1 LRITIEIMMK
11 KFLFTVVLFGL
22 FFTACSE
29 QDIDDNQI
37 NVVATPTPTEGDGGS
52 SATAT
57 TTSETASTTTDQ
69 QVSINTEIKDYIW
82 KGLNLWYYWQE
93 QVDDLADT
101 FDDNQ
106 SNYVNYL
113 QAIADPEDFFNS
125 LNHADDRF
133 SWIDP
138 DYNNLENQLSG
149 ISASNGMKFIL
160 YRRCSGCET
169 LIGAVTYVLPNSDA
183 EAKGVIRGDLFN
195 TVDGQELTLNNYR
208 DLLYGQSLNYS
219 IDLINYDGAS
229 DVVIPRDIT
238 INLVKEENFQ
248 EEPIHR
254 NVVVDHNG
262 TRVGYLMYNK
272 FVGEVDANGDGTN
285 EYDFNQALID
295 AFASFRSENIN
306 ELVVDLRYNGGGSVR
321 TCTYLA
327 SLITGQFTGTIFAQQ
342 QWNSKLMAYFNDLNT
357 NSNPNDD
364 FDLNDYFV
372 DTTTT
377 GVAIQGLNLNRV
389 YILTSGRSASASEL
403 LINGLSPH
411 IDVVQIGTATYG
423 KNVGSI
429 TIYDYVDNSG
439 DERNPNHTYAMQP
452 IVLKIANSENF
463 ADYTN
468 GLEPDV
474 ELRESAS
481 TYGVLGAVSEPLF
494 AAALNHI
501 SGGSSKRSYDP
512 TPFEMIK
519 DPVVESQQQMVV
531 DLPKGFRFKFEN

>member
-1 LRITIEIMMK
+1 MK
-11 KFLFTVVLFGL
+11 KSLLFIVLLGL
-22 FFTACSE
+22 SFTACSE
-29 QDIDDNQI
+29 NDIDDNQI
-37 NVVATPTPTEGDGGS
+37 NVVTDPEPSDNVE
-52 SATAT
+52 
-57 TTSETASTTTDQ
+57 TTSSTSQT
-69 QVSINTEIKDYIW
+69 VSVNKEVNDYIW

-93 QVDDLADT
+93 EVDDLADT

-106 SNYVNYL
+106 SQYTSFLESY
-113 QAIADPEDFFNS
+113 ADPEDFFNN
-125 LNHADDRF
+125 LNHPDDRF

-138 DYNNLENQLSG
+138 DYNNLQNQLSG

-160 YRRCSGCET
+160 YRRWSGVET

-183 EAKGVIRGDLFN
+183 ATKGVIRGDLFN
-195 TVDGQELTLNNYR
+195 AVDGQELTLSNYR
-208 DLLYGQSLNYS
+208 SLLYGQSLNYS
-219 IDLINYDGAS
+219 IDLINYDPAT
-229 DVVIPRDIT
+229 DVVVPRDIT

-248 EEPIHR
+248 EVPIHK
-254 NVVVDHNG
+254 NVVIDHNG
-262 TRVGYLMYNK
+262 TRIGYLMYNQ
-272 FVGEVDANGDGTN
+272 FVGEVDSNDDGTN
-285 EYDFNQALID
+285 EFDFNQELID
-295 AFASFRSENIN
+295 AFATFGTENIS
-306 ELVVDLRYNGGGSVR
+306 ELVIDLRYNGGGSVQ

-357 NSNPNDD
+357 NSNPDDD

-372 DTTTT
+372 DITHR
-377 GVAIQGLNLNRV
+377 GVAIQGLSLNRV

-411 IDVVQIGTATYG
+411 IDVVQIGMATYG

-429 TIYDYVDNSG
+429 TIYDYIENSG
-439 DERNPNHTYAMQP
+439 NERNPRHTYAMQP
-452 IVLKIANSENF
+452 IVLRIANSDNY

-481 TYGVLGAVSEPLF
+481 NFGVLGDVNEPLF

-501 SGGSSKRSYDP
+501 AGGTAKHSNDP

-519 DPVVESQQQMVV
+519 NPFEESQQQMFV
-531 DLPKGFRFKFEN
+531 DLPKGFSFPNED

>member
-1 LRITIEIMMK
+1 MK
-11 KFLFTVVLFGL
+11 KFLFAVLIISL
-22 FFTACSE
+22 STTACSNP
-29 QDIDDNQI
+29 DIDDNQV
-37 NVVATPTPTEGDGGS
+37 NVVADPEPTDSTSD
-52 SATAT
+52 
-57 TTSETASTTTDQ
+57 TTSSTTETDSTTGTSTTAP
-69 QVSINTEIKDYIW
+69 VTANTEVNDYIW

-93 QVDDLADT
+93 EVDNLADT
-101 FDDNQ
+101 VDDNQ
-106 SNYVNYL
+106 NSYTEYL
-113 QAIADPEDFFNS
+113 NSIADPEDFFDS
-125 LNHADDRF
+125 LNHPDDRF

-138 DYNNLENQLSG
+138 DYENLEDQLAG
-149 ISASNGMKFIL
+149 ISASNGMKFLL

-183 EAKGVIRGDLFN
+183 ANKGVVRGDLFN
-195 TVDGQELTLNNYR
+195 RVDGQELNLTNYIS
-208 DLLYGQSLNYS
+208 LLYGQSLNYS
-219 IDLINYDGAS
+219 IDLVNYDAAT
-229 DVVIPRDIT
+229 DVVVPREIT
-238 INLVKEENFQ
+238 IDLVKEENFQ
-248 EEPIHR
+248 EEPIHK
-254 NVVVDHNG
+254 NVVVEHNG

-272 FVGEVDANGDGTN
+272 FVGAVDSNDDGVN
-285 EYDFNQALID
+285 EYDFDQALID
-295 AFASFRSENIN
+295 AFASFQSENIS

-342 QWNSKLMAYFNDLNT
+342 QWNSKLMAYFDSVNT

-372 DTTTT
+372 DTTHT
-377 GVAIQGLNLNRV
+377 GVSIQGLQLNRV
-389 YILTSGRSASASEL
+389 YILTSNRSASASEL

-411 IDVVQIGTATYG
+411 INVVQVGTATYG

-429 TIYDYVDNSG
+429 TIYDYIDNSG
-439 DERNPNHTYAMQP
+439 DVRNPNHTYAMQP

-468 GLEPDV
+468 GLDPDI

-481 TYGVLGAVSEPLF
+481 SYGVLGDVNEPLF

-512 TPFEMIK
+512 TPFELIK
-519 DPVVESQQQMVV
+519 NPQIESQQRMFV
-531 DLPKGFRFKFEN
+531 DLPKGFRLPIEN

>member
-1 LRITIEIMMK
+1 MQPSIEIMMK
-11 KFLFTVVLFGL
+11 KSLFTVVLFGL
-22 FFTACSE
+22 FFTACSK

-37 NVVATPTPTEGDGGS
+37 NVVATPVPTEGDGGS

-57 TTSETASTTTDQ
+57 TTSETASNTTDQ

-183 EAKGVIRGDLFN
+183 ETKGVIRGDLFN
-195 TVDGQELTLNNYR
+195 AVDGQELTLNNYR
-208 DLLYGQSLNYS
+208 GLLYGQSLNYS
-219 IDLINYDGAS
+219 IDLINYNSAT

-295 AFASFRSENIN
+295 AFTSFRSENIN

-364 FDLNDYFV
+364 FELNDYFV

-474 ELRESAS
+474 ELRETAS

>member
-1 LRITIEIMMK
+1 MK
-11 KFLFTVVLFGL
+11 KSLLLLLLLGL
-22 FFTACSE
+22 SFTACTE

-37 NVVATPTPTEGDGGS
+37 NFVADPAPNDDS
-52 SATAT
+52 S
-57 TTSETASTTTDQ
+57 TTSSTSQITS
-69 QVSINTEIKDYIW
+69 VNTEVNDFIW
-82 KGLNLWYYWQE
+82 KGLNLWYYWQ
-93 QVDDLADT
+93 QKVVNLADT

-106 SNYVNYL
+106 SEYNNYL
-113 QAIADPEDFFNS
+113 QSFSDPEDFFNS
-125 LNHADDRF
+125 LNHPDDRF

-138 DYNNLENQLSG
+138 DYNNLEDQLAG
-149 ISASNGMKFIL
+149 ISASNGMKLIL

-183 EAKGVIRGDLFN
+183 ATKGVVRGDLFN
-195 TVDGQELTLNNYR
+195 AVDGQELTLNNYGG
-208 DLLYGQSLNYS
+208 LLYGQNLSYS
-219 IDLINYDGAS
+219 IDLVTYDAAA
-229 DVVIPRDIT
+229 DEVTPRDVT
-238 INLVKEENFQ
+238 INLVKQENFQ
-248 EEPIHR
+248 EQPIHK
-254 NVVVDHNG
+254 NVVVEHNG

-272 FVGEVDANGDGTN
+272 FVGAVDSDGDGTI
-285 EYDFNQALID
+285 EYDFDQALID
-295 AFASFRSENIN
+295 AFASFQSDNIT

-342 QWNSKLMAYFNDLNT
+342 QWNSKLMAYFDSLNN
-357 NSNPNDD
+357 NSDPDDD

-372 DTTTT
+372 DTTHT
-377 GVAIQGLNLNRV
+377 GVAIQGLQLNRV
-389 YILTSGRSASASEL
+389 YILTSNRSASASEL

-411 IDVVQIGTATYG
+411 INVVQVGTATYG

-439 DERNPNHTYAMQP
+439 DVRNPNHTYAMQP
-452 IVLKIANSENF
+452 IVLKIANSDNF

-468 GLEPDV
+468 GLDPDI

-481 TYGVLGAVSEPLF
+481 SFGTLGDVNEPLF

-501 SGGSSKRSYDP
+501 SGGSAKRSYDP

-519 DPVVESQQQMVV
+519 DPVVESQQQMHV
-531 DLPKGFRFKFEN
+531 DLPKGFRFSFED

>member
-1 LRITIEIMMK
+1 MQPSIEIMMK
-11 KFLFTVVLFGL
+11 KSLFTVVLFGL
-22 FFTACSE
+22 FFTACSK

-37 NVVATPTPTEGDGGS
+37 NVVATPAPTEGDGGS

-57 TTSETASTTTDQ
+57 TTSETASNTTDQ

-183 EAKGVIRGDLFN
+183 ETKGVIRGDLFN
-195 TVDGQELTLNNYR
+195 AVDGQELTLNNYR
-208 DLLYGQSLNYS
+208 GLLYGQSLNYS
-219 IDLINYDGAS
+219 IDLINYDSAT

-295 AFASFRSENIN
+295 AFTSFRSENIN

-327 SLITGQFTGTIFAQQ
+327 SLITGQFTGTMFAQQ

-364 FDLNDYFV
+364 FELNDYFV

-474 ELRESAS
+474 ELRETAS

>member
-1 LRITIEIMMK
+1 MQPSIEIMMK
-11 KFLFTVVLFGL
+11 KSLFTVVLFGL
-22 FFTACSE
+22 FFTACSK

-57 TTSETASTTTDQ
+57 TTSETASNTTDQ

-183 EAKGVIRGDLFN
+183 ETKGVIRGDLFN
-195 TVDGQELTLNNYR
+195 AVDGQELTLNNYR
-208 DLLYGQSLNYS
+208 GLLYGQSLNYS
-219 IDLINYDGAS
+219 IDLINYDSAT

-474 ELRESAS
+474 ELRETAS

>member
-1 LRITIEIMMK
+1 MK
-11 KFLFTVVLFGL
+11 KSLLILFLLGL
-22 FFTACSE
+22 SFTACSE

-37 NVVATPTPTEGDGGS
+37 NVVAEPTPSDDSG
-52 SATAT
+52 
-57 TTSETASTTTDQ
+57 TTSSTTDTGNSGNSDTTS
-69 QVSINTEIKDYIW
+69 VNTEVNDYIW

-93 QVDDLADT
+93 EVDNLADT

-106 SNYVNYL
+106 SQYTSFL
-113 QAIADPEDFFNS
+113 QSYADPEDFFNN
-125 LNHADDRF
+125 LNHPDDRF

-169 LIGAVTYVLPNSDA
+169 LIGAVTYVLPDSDA
-183 EAKGVIRGDLFN
+183 ETKGVIRGDLFN
-195 TVDGQELTLNNYR
+195 SVNGQELTLSNYSS
-208 DLLYGQSLNYS
+208 LLYGQSLNYS
-219 IDLINYDGAS
+219 IDLVNYDAAT
-229 DVVIPRDIT
+229 DVVVPRDIT
-238 INLVKEENFQ
+238 IDLVKEENFQ
-248 EEPIHR
+248 EKPIHK

-272 FVGEVDANGDGTN
+272 FVGEVDNNDDGTN
-285 EYDFNQALID
+285 EFDFNQELID
-295 AFASFRSENIN
+295 AFATFGAENIS
-306 ELVVDLRYNGGGSVR
+306 ELVLDLRYNGGGSVQ

-372 DTTTT
+372 DTTHR
-377 GVAIQGLNLNRV
+377 GVGIQGLNLNRV

-411 IDVVQIGTATYG
+411 INVVQIGTSTYG

-429 TIYDYVDNSG
+429 TIYDYVDNTG
-439 DERNPNHTYAMQP
+439 NERNPNHTYAMQP
-452 IVLKIANSENF
+452 IVLRIANSENY

-481 TYGVLGAVSEPLF
+481 TYGVLGDVNEPLL

-501 SGGSSKRSYDP
+501 SGGTAKRSYDP
-512 TPFEMIK
+512 TPFDMIK
-519 DPVVESQQQMVV
+519 DPLVENQQQMVV
-531 DLPKGFRFKFEN
+531 ELPKGFRFPNEN